1 MIKELEITILEPKKT
16 MEPIKRGM
24 RLGKQT
30 GSFFNWM
37 MSKNQS
43 VPVVGAGATIL
54 HWTDRSAYEVIEV
67 NEKEKSCVIQR
78 YAPKR
83 LDNYR
88 MSDSQEYEYKE
99 LTEEKISLYY
109 KWGGWKSRHN
119 KVTFTEE
126 ALIKYQDS
134 GKKLHEAYKAAG
146 GEYAAD
152 IYIKTV
158 IPGMTKPRVE
168 WSNVSILFG
177 VKREYYDYSF

>member
-1 MIKELEITILEPKKT
+1 

-24 RLGKQT
+24 KLGRQT

-43 VPVVGAGATIL
+43 VPIVGKGATIL

-78 YAPKR
+78 YEPKR
-83 LDNYR
+83 LDKYG

-99 LTEEKISLYY
+99 LTEEKHTLYY
-109 KWGGWKSRHN
+109 KWGGWKTRHD
-119 KVTFTEE
+119 KVTFTDQARE
-126 ALIKYQDS
+126 KYGDFGQ
-134 GKKLHEAYKAAG
+134 KLHDAYKAAG
-146 GEYAAD
+146 GEYAEAF
-152 IYIKTV
+152 IKTV
-158 IPGMTKPRVE
+158 IPGLTRPTVE
-168 WSNVSILFG
+168 WSNVNILFG